1 MMKRAVDICA
11 ATLGLLVTSPLLAI
25 VAVLIKLDSHGP
37 VIFRQVRVGK
47 GFSPFRIHKFRTM
60 VEVVPGQGLPVTV
73 GQDARVTRVGRILR
87 KYKLDELPQLV
98 NVFVGDMSLVGPR
111 PCLFNQYELIAER
124 LLRGV
129 FDVRPG
135 VTGRAQIIG
144 IDMSTPRL
152 LAETDA
158 LMLADMSVR
167 AYLRYNFKTL
177 TGLGRDFE

>member
-1 MMKRAVDICA
+1 MIRLLDVLFSVLA
-11 ATLGLLVTSPLLAI
+11 LFFLWPLLVFI
-25 VAVLIKLDSHGP
+25 FVLCFYDTRAP
-37 VIFRQVRVGK
+37 IFCQQRVGRQQQ
-47 GFSPFRIHKFRTM
+47 PFMLFKFRTM
-60 VEVVPGQGLPVTV
+60 QPGSASVATHLVDTAVITDIGSF
-73 GQDARVTRVGRILR
+73 LR
-87 KYKLDELPQLV
+87 RTKLDELPQLW
-98 NVFVGDMSLVGPR
+98 NVLKGDMSLVGPR
-111 PCLFNQYELIAER
+111 PCLFNQHELIAER

>member
-1 MMKRAVDICA
+1 LLDVLFSVLA
-11 ATLGLLVTSPLLAI
+11 LFFLWPLLVFI
-25 VAVLIKLDSHGP
+25 FVLCFYDTRAP
-37 VIFRQVRVGK
+37 IFCQQRVGRQQQ
-47 GFSPFRIHKFRTM
+47 PFMLFKFRTM
-60 VEVVPGQGLPVTV
+60 QPGSASVATHLVDTAVITDIGSF
-73 GQDARVTRVGRILR
+73 LR
-87 KYKLDELPQLV
+87 RTKLDELPQLW
-98 NVFVGDMSLVGPR
+98 NVLKGDMSLVGPR
-111 PCLFNQYELIAER
+111 PCLFNQHELIAER

-177 TGLGRDFE
+177 TSLGRDFE

>member
-1 MMKRAVDICA
+1 VIRLLDVLFSVLA
-11 ATLGLLVTSPLLAI
+11 LFFLWPLLVFI
-25 VAVLIKLDSHGP
+25 FVLCFYDTRAP
-37 VIFRQVRVGK
+37 IFCQQRVGRQQQ
-47 GFSPFRIHKFRTM
+47 PFMLFKFRTM
-60 VEVVPGQGLPVTV
+60 QPGSASVATHLVDTAVITDIGSF
-73 GQDARVTRVGRILR
+73 LR
-87 KYKLDELPQLV
+87 RTKLDELPQLW
-98 NVFVGDMSLVGPR
+98 NVLKGDMSLVGPR

>member
-1 MMKRAVDICA
+1 MIRLLDVLFSVLA
-11 ATLGLLVTSPLLAI
+11 LFFLWPLLVFI
-25 VAVLIKLDSHGP
+25 FVLCFYDTRAP
-37 VIFRQVRVGK
+37 IFCQQRVGRQQQ
-47 GFSPFRIHKFRTM
+47 PFMLFKFRTM
-60 VEVVPGQGLPVTV
+60 QPGSASVATHLVDTAVITDIGSF
-73 GQDARVTRVGRILR
+73 LR
-87 KYKLDELPQLV
+87 RTKLDELPQLW
-98 NVFVGDMSLVGPR
+98 NVLKGDMSLVGPR

>member
-1 MMKRAVDICA
+1 VIRLLDVLFSVLA
-11 ATLGLLVTSPLLAI
+11 LFFLWPLLVFI
-25 VAVLIKLDSHGP
+25 FVLCFYDTRAP
-37 VIFRQVRVGK
+37 IFCQQRVGRQQQ
-47 GFSPFRIHKFRTM
+47 PFMLFKFRTM
-60 VEVVPGQGLPVTV
+60 QPGSASVATHLVDTAVITDIGSF
-73 GQDARVTRVGRILR
+73 LR
-87 KYKLDELPQLV
+87 RTKLDELPQLW
-98 NVFVGDMSLVGPR
+98 NVLKGDMSLVGPR
-111 PCLFNQYELIAER
+111 PCLFNQHELIAER